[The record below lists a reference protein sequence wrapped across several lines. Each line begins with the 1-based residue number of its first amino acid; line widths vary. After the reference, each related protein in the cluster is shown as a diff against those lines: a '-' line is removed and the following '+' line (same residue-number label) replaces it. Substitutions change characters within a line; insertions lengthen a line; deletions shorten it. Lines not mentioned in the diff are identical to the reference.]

1 MKRRKRGLEIFK
13 ITCIMLLVSI
23 TVLLAGCKKKMNF
36 QEYLDLGDKY
46 LLELNYEEAAVAFA
60 KAIEL
65 EPREMGAYEKLAN
78 VYAAQGNTKQAMET
92 LNQAISVYEGLSAE
106 DQTEERKA
114 AYERIRAAANDL
126 SIKNTLETEYMDLL
140 KQLKEQ
146 MLGDSENFGTGDFGS
161 SEILGRNFYD
171 LTESLTKPLIWQLE
185 DGTWLAVYPGGYVY
199 AGEMEDGKRS
209 GNGAWY
215 SENSDYGYDVLLFKG
230 KWKDDYP
237 NGKGTEKM
245 YLGYDGG
252 LIQTKEGTYIDG
264 LEDGTRRISIT
275 DPLGLDVYQYSATK
289 GIPDNVV
296 IDPNSDEPVVEMEH
310 ISGPDINVWNVEES
324 DWGVDGAM
332 K

>member
-1 MKRRKRGLEIFK
+1 MKNYLKGIKKFSIIACVLILIF
-13 ITCIMLLVSI
+13 T
-23 TVLLAGCKKKMNF
+23 AGCKKKMNF
-36 QEYLDLGDKY
+36 QEYLDLGNKY
-46 LLELNYEEAAVAFA
+46 LLELNYEEAAVAFT

-65 EPREMGAYEKLAN
+65 EPREMGAYEKLAD
-78 VYAAQGNTKQAMET
+78 VYTAQGNADQALET
-92 LNQAISVYEGLSAE
+92 LNKAISVYEGLSAE
-106 DQTEERKA
+106 EQTEERKA
-114 AYERIRAAANDL
+114 AYERIRAAANDI

-146 MLGDSENFGTGDFGS
+146 MLGDSENFGTGEFGS
-161 SEILGRNFYD
+161 SEILGRNFYN

-199 AGEMEDGKRS
+199 AGEMKDRKRS

-215 SENSDYGYDVLLFKG
+215 SENSDHGYDVLLFKG

-237 NGKGTEKM
+237 NGEGTEKI

-252 LIQTKEGTYIDG
+252 LIQTKEGAYIDG
-264 LEDGTRRISIT
+264 LEDGIRRISIT
-275 DPLGLDVYQYSATK
+275 DPRGLDVYQYSATK
-289 GIPDNVV
+289 GTPDNVV

-310 ISGPDINVWNVEES
+310 ISGPDINVWNAEES